1 MQEWILNNWLAL
13 YGAVVG
19 TIALFINLFR
29 FFHTLKKDKVK
40 LKVSVSP
47 HENQKQN
54 IERIAQN
61 VDKSTYERTNLAEVY
76 VVKVRNMGNV
86 NAFVEDVKLI
96 CKEGVER
103 KALVSQNMGNSCIL
117 GEIKEIDIPPKSSLS
132 FNIYLRDGEEPF
144 VPSKAIV
151 TDSTGKEWRVNA

>member
-1 MQEWILNNWLAL
+1 VQEWILNNWLAL

>member
-1 MQEWILNNWLAL
+1 MQEWISNNWLAL
-13 YGAVVG
+13 YGAIVG

-61 VDKSTYERTNLAEVY
+61 VDRPAYEKTNLAEVY
-76 VVKVRNMGNV
+76 VIKVRNIGNV
-86 NAFVEDVKLI
+86 NAFVEDAKLI
-96 CKEGVER
+96 CKAGMER
-103 KALVSQNMGNSCIL
+103 KALVHQNMGNSCIL
-117 GEIKEIDIPPKSSLS
+117 GKIKEIDISPKSSVS
-132 FNIYLRDGEEPF
+132 FNIYLKDGEEPF